1 MLHEVTWLAT
11 ATSITVVRAMSRHF
25 AIADRAGEIRKTGM
39 DATQLIRRLTPGP
52 SPASS
57 GILRWTFPDLAGR
70 LVEISGNG
78 DTAVLTAACALI
90 RDAQR
95 HTEPAVWIA
104 AGDSTFF
111 PPDAAASGIDL
122 NSLIL
127 IRARDTASA
136 ARSADRILRSAGF
149 GLIVVDLG
157 KDNNVPLPTL
167 TRLSGLARRHH
178 AVVLFI
184 TEKSDT
190 NPTLGSLI
198 SLAART
204 RREKV
209 DRDRYRWSLVVTK
222 DKRGAPASAHREEC
236 RGPAG
241 LR

>member
-1 MLHEVTWLAT
+1 
-11 ATSITVVRAMSRHF
+11 
-25 AIADRAGEIRKTGM
+25 M
-39 DATQLIRRLTPGP
+39 DATPLIRRLKPRP

-57 GILRWTFPDLAGR
+57 GTLRWRFPELAGR

-90 RDAQR
+90 HDAQ
-95 HTEPAVWIA
+95 HHDEPAAWIA
-104 AGDSTFF
+104 AADSTFF

-122 NSLIL
+122 DSLIL
-127 IRARDTASA
+127 IRARDMASA
-136 ARSADRILRSAGF
+136 ARSADRLLRSAGF

-157 KDNNVPLPTL
+157 KDDRVPLPTL

-190 NPTLGSLI
+190 TPSLGSLI
-198 SLAART
+198 SLAAYA
-204 RREKV
+204 RREHV
-209 DRDRYRWSLVVTK
+209 AGDRFRWSLVVTK
-222 DKRGAPASAHREEC
+222 DKRGAPASSHSEEC